1 MKKNVIAIIVIVLIA
16 LWIGISFAMGVAQRK
31 KAAQQIGGEVT
42 ASVPEEKKES
52 VSEGTNVSNGDN
64 LKNNSKVETGIN
76 VGQKAINFTLV
87 NSEGKEVSLSDY
99 EGKKVLLN
107 FWASWCPPCRM
118 EMPEFEEFAKENPDI
133 VILGVNVD
141 TQNQKEASE
150 KAVAELGVTYPI
162 VYADGQVAS
171 AYQVSSIPMNLFLDE
186 NGIIQ
191 QKIIGSIPKTV
202 LEEEF
207 SKY

>member
-1 MKKNVIAIIVIVLIA
+1 MIGIGVIVLVA
-16 LWIGISFAMGVAQRK
+16 LWIVASFVMGLAQK
-31 KAAQQIGGEVT
+31 KKMVDKSTKEVT
-42 ASVPEEKKES
+42 ASVVEEKASQTEGKS
-52 VSEGTNVSNGDN
+52 VSEGDN
-64 LKNNSKVETGIN
+64 LAKNSKVESGIN
-76 VGQKAINFTLV
+76 IGQKAIDFTLV
-87 NSEGKEVSLSDY
+87 NSEGQEVSLSDY

-171 AYQVSSIPMNLFLDE
+171 IYQVRSIPMNLFLDE

-191 QKIIGSIPKTV
+191 QKIIGAIPKTV

-207 SKY
+207 AKY